1 MSDQPLP
8 LDELRRIDAADVY
21 KDERRAGRLVRDGE
35 DVVFSY
41 LPEYLADPDAPP
53 LARTLPLAADPV
65 RTPAGAV
72 PPFFAGLLPEGARL
86 RAVVSGTRTSEDD
99 HLTLLIAVGADT
111 IGDVRAFPAGAAPVA
126 PAATVSE
133 EEIGSVLLPEVF
145 ARAISPEP
153 LDLER
158 VALPGV
164 QAKVSASMLSAPV
177 VTSAGPAILKLN
189 PERDYPRLVE
199 NEHFFLSMAADCGLV
214 VPEHRLVTDREG
226 NPGLLVARFDRV
238 VGAGPARRLAQ
249 EDGCQL
255 LGAYP
260 AAKYRLKTERIAA
273 AVAETAEGGQGSAPL
288 ALRQVLRLVAFSYV
302 IGNGDLHAK
311 NFSARQSPTGI
322 WEASPAY
329 DLVST
334 QPYLGWRDPMALD
347 LYGRANR
354 LDRRHLI
361 ESGARLGLPE
371 RAVTRLLDQVVQGAR
386 PWVDRID
393 RIGLDDRA
401 TELLDAFLRRRLAEV
416 GGDGVPG

>member
-1 MSDQPLP
+1 MTDQPP

-21 KDERRAGRLVRDGE
+21 KDERPAGRLVRDGE
-35 DVVFSY
+35 DIVFSY
-41 LPEYLADPDAPP
+41 RPDYLADPGAAP
-53 LARTLPLAADPV
+53 LARTLPCSGGPV

-111 IGDVRAFPAGAAPVA
+111 VGDVRVFPAGADPVA

-133 EEIGSVLLPEVF
+133 EQIGSLRLSDVF
-145 ARAISPEP
+145 ARAISPAP
-153 LDLER
+153 LELER

-164 QAKVSASMLSAPV
+164 QAKVSAAMLSAPV
-177 VTSAGPAILKLN
+177 LTATGPAILKLN

-199 NEHFFLSMAADCGLV
+199 NEHFFLLAAADCGLV
-214 VPEHRLVTDREG
+214 VPEHRLVTDRDG

-238 VGAGPARRLAQ
+238 ATATGSVGRLAQ

-273 AVAETAEGGQGSAPL
+273 AVSDTAEAGLGSGPL
-288 ALRQVLRLVAFSYV
+288 ALRQVLLLVVFSYV

-311 NFSARQSPTGI
+311 NFSARQSPAGT

-354 LDRRHLI
+354 LDRRHLV

-371 RAVTRLLDQVVQGAR
+371 RAVTRLIDQVVQGVR
-386 PWVDRID
+386 PWADRVDRI
-393 RIGLDDRA
+393 GFGERA
-401 TELLDAFLRRRLAEV
+401 TELLGAFLRRRLAEV
-416 GGDGVPG
+416 SGDRLPD